1 MSGSGDI
8 PSIPADS
15 TARDG
20 EPISEAEALRRLR
33 LADDP
38 SAQYYAA
45 WWLGRNRSVHPDAV
59 PLLQRAL
66 GQRRPRD
73 PGAGVEENAVARN
86 AARALGKLGA
96 MAEPAIP
103 DLLASLEDDDH
114 GLREAAARA
123 LGELRALEAVAPLLR
138 RLASGPAVAGG
149 HADVAE
155 RLQEPCE
162 ALLEA
167 LGDIGVADTA
177 VVAVIQPFVDH
188 ERPLIRSAACRALL
202 QLTGEPRWGQLLVE
216 LLQHQQLQVRR
227 AALMD
232 LGAAGWRPALGPIA
246 ATLAE
251 NSLKLIALRGLV
263 ENASAAALVGL
274 GPTAARP
281 TGGQLV
287 LVETV
292 AGAETVAP
300 VSALARLSALATEET
315 VAVLEAMDAL
325 L

>member
-1 MSGSGDI
+1 MSGSGSDGEG
-8 PSIPADS
+8 ANG
-15 TARDG
+15 G
-20 EPISEAEALRRLR
+20 EPITEEEALRRLR
-33 LADDP
+33 LTQDP

-45 WWLGRNRSVHPDAV
+45 WWLGRNRSRHPEAV
-59 PLLQRAL
+59 PLLQEAL
-66 GQRRPRD
+66 RQRRPRD

-86 AARALGKLGA
+86 AARALGKLGSPA
-96 MAEPAIP
+96 AAAIP
-103 DLLASLEDDDH
+103 DLLATLEDDDH

-123 LGELRALEAVAPLLR
+123 LGDLRASVAVDPLCR
-138 RLASGPAVAGG
+138 RLASGPAVAGALQPG
-149 HADVAE
+149 TP

-167 LGDIGVADTA
+167 LGEIGVGGAA
-177 VVAVIQPFVDH
+177 VPAVIQPFVEH

-202 QLTGEPRWGQLLVE
+202 QLTGEARWGQQLVV

-232 LGAAGWRPALGPIA
+232 LGAAGWRPALQPIA

-263 ENASAAALVGL
+263 ENASA
-274 GPTAARP
+274 P
-281 TGGQLV
+281 
-287 LVETV
+287 
-292 AGAETVAP
+292 AGA
-300 VSALARLSALATEET
+300 LSASTE
-315 VAVLEAMDAL
+315 AVLAAMDAL

>member
-1 MSGSGDI
+1 MAAGTADQPIPGNGD
-8 PSIPADS
+8 
-15 TARDG
+15 
-20 EPISEAEALRRLR
+20 PISEEEALRRLR
-33 LADDP
+33 LTDDP

-45 WWLGRNRSVHPDAV
+45 WWLGRNRSSHPDAV
-59 PLLQRAL
+59 PLLQEAL
-66 GQRRPRD
+66 RQRRPRD

-96 MAEPAIP
+96 PARAAIP
-103 DLLASLEDDDH
+103 DLLATLDDDDH

-123 LGELRALEAVAPLLR
+123 LGELRAEDAVEPLRR
-138 RLASGPAVAGG
+138 RLASGPAVAGAQQPG
-149 HADVAE
+149 TP

-167 LGDIGVADTA
+167 LGDIGVADPP
-177 VVAVIQPFVDH
+177 VLAVIEPFVGH

-202 QLTGEPRWGQLLVE
+202 QLTAEPRWGEQLVA
-216 LLQHQQLQVRR
+216 LLTHQQLQVRR

-232 LGAAGWRPALGPIA
+232 LGAAGWRQALEPIA

-263 ENASAAALVGL
+263 EQPA
-274 GPTAARP
+274 
-281 TGGQLV
+281 
-287 LVETV
+287 
-292 AGAETVAP
+292 AGAGQPEAAP
-300 VSALARLSALATEET
+300 DPAT
-315 VAVLEAMDAL
+315 VAVLDVMDAL